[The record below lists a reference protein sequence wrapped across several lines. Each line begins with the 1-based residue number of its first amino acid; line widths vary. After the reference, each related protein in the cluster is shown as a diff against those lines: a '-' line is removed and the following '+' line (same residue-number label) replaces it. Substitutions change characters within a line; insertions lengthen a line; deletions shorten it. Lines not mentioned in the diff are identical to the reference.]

1 MKTRE
6 LIPKAR
12 AAVKKTLRLKL
23 PPRGVPKAKPRPVV
37 PLPPIALPA
46 HLKRR
51 LLALSRRHWIVANG
65 TGVAMLIATICALI
79 IGQTFFDW
87 LFDIPWLA
95 RAGFLVGDAV
105 LLGWIYRKYLHAT
118 LRQRLNLAKTALLVE
133 KKWSKFRQGLI
144 TAVEMSEGKSQATR
158 GSRQLIDV
166 LMEQVSAKSLDL
178 DFKEV
183 VPGKALRRW
192 TSWAVAAAVILAAG
206 TVVFWP
212 SSEALLQRLILLNVP
227 LPTKTIV
234 VPITKDL
241 SAAIGGNIELVA
253 QAKGVIPIHG
263 RLMIS
268 YADSN
273 PLEIPLT
280 VLPDRPGVFS
290 YTVRNVQKDFH
301 YQFLLNDGRGPEFT
315 VTSKPAPSIQ
325 ALECTEVFPTYT
337 KLPPAKLEPSNLSLL
352 EGSHLRLVAT
362 PSEPLKTAVVILQG
376 ISQKIDM
383 AVEDGGKKLEAD
395 IPIPAKDL
403 TGMSLHLVNGA
414 GFTST
419 DETIYPIVL
428 VPDNPPVVTIT
439 EPKDVHET
447 LTLRAKPTIAFEASD
462 DYGLSKLNLV
472 YQLIP
477 PLVVDGGPIPPAPT
491 PVTIPIKLN
500 AHSDNTHYETVL
512 DVALQNPPW
521 KEGWTVNYWIE
532 AADNNTATG
541 PGITKTDPKQFGILS
556 AEAKEAEILQ
566 RMKDNASTLDGLFDN
581 QQNVIKDVGNTLPQ
595 K

>member
-23 PPRGVPKAKPRPVV
+23 PPRGIPKVKPRVMV
-37 PLPPIALPA
+37 PLPPIALSG
-46 HLKRR
+46 HLKQR
-51 LLALSRRHWIVANG
+51 LQALSRRHWIVANS
-65 TGVAMLIATICALI
+65 TGIAMLVATTSALI
-79 IGQTFFDW
+79 LGQCFFDW
-87 LFDIPWLA
+87 LFDLPWLA
-95 RAGFLVGDAV
+95 RAGFLLGDV
-105 LLGWIYRKYLHAT
+105 ILLGWIYRRKLHAT
-118 LRQRLNLAKTALLVE
+118 LRHRLSLARTALLVE
-133 KKWSKFRQGLI
+133 KKWPKFRQGLI

-178 DFKEV
+178 DFREV
-183 VPGKALRRW
+183 ITAKPMRRW
-192 TSWAVAAAVILAAG
+192 ITWAFVAVLVLAGATAA
-206 TVVFWP
+206 FWP
-212 SSEALLQRLILLNVP
+212 SSEALLQRLVLLNVP

-234 VPITKDL
+234 VPITKDMDV
-241 SAAIGGNIELVA
+241 AIGGNIELVA
-253 QAKGVIPIHG
+253 QAKGVVPIHG
-263 RLMIS
+263 RVVIS
-268 YADSN
+268 YADSA
-273 PLEIPLT
+273 PLELPLT

-301 YQFLLNDGRGPEFT
+301 YQFLLNDGRGPDFT

-325 ALECTEVFPTYT
+325 VLECTEVYPSYT
-337 KLPPAKLEPSNLSLL
+337 QLPPTKLEPSNLSLL
-352 EGSHLRLVAT
+352 VGSHLRLVAT
-362 PSEPLKTAVVILQG
+362 PSEPLKSAAIILQG
-376 ISQKIDM
+376 VSQKIDM

-403 TGMSLHLVNGA
+403 TGMSLHLTNGQ

-439 EPKDVHET
+439 EPKDVRET
-447 LTLRAKPTIAFEASD
+447 LTLRAKPIIAFDASD
-462 DYGLSKLNLV
+462 DYGLSKLSLV

-477 PLVVDGGPIPPAPT
+477 PLVVDGGPVPAAAPP
-491 PVTIPIKLN
+491 VVIPIKLN
-500 AHSDNTHYETVL
+500 AHADNPHYQTML

-556 AEAKEAEILQ
+556 AEAKAAEVLQ
-566 RMKDNASTLDGLFDN
+566 RMKDNANTLQGLFDD
-581 QQNVIKDVGNTLPQ
+581 QQNVIKDVGGTLPQ